1 MLQPKKQKYR
11 KQFRKGAR
19 TISEKGSKIAF
30 GDFGLKAI
38 SCGRLSEK
46 QLEAARR
53 AIAFFTRKGG
63 KIWVR
68 VFPDKPVTKKAAG
81 TRMGSGKGDVV
92 GFVVPITAGRILF
105 EMAGIP
111 IDQAKE
117 AIRLAA
123 DKIPFKTRFVI
134 KKV

>member
-11 KQFRKGAR
+11 NQFRGGAKA
-19 TISEKGSKIAF
+19 ISEKGSKIAF

-38 SCGRLSEK
+38 SSGRLSEK

-68 VFPDKPVTKKAAG
+68 VFPDKPITKKAAG
-81 TRMGSGKGDVV
+81 TRMGKGKGDVV
-92 GFVVPITAGRILF
+92 GFVVPVTAGKILF

-111 IDQAKE
+111 LEQAKE

-123 DKIPFKTRFVI
+123 DKIPLKTRFVV
-134 KKV
+134 KKI